1 MQRQSRKAVRDRKKK
16 KKLRYVVTIG
26 VLLFLLTSSFGAYA
40 FIKTKNA
47 YDRSQVDLNR
57 AGGKSDLR
65 EQDVTFKDPFS
76 ILLLGIENYSSG
88 DKSGLADTQIVIT
101 IDPASSEVHM
111 VTVPRDTR
119 VNIENAGEY
128 SGIHKLNAAY
138 SYGTITGYGAIK
150 LQVETVEKFLNI
162 PIDNFVAV
170 NFDSFRDIV
179 DALGGVTIDIKEAF
193 WEENFS
199 DRTKM
204 IEFKKGRAH
213 LNGEEALA
221 FVRMRKLAV
230 NAAYPREE
238 RQRQFLAAT
247 IDQAMSAGTIFKI
260 GEITEILGDN
270 VETDLT
276 AKQIYSLQKQFS
288 KSDNLS
294 IETIEIEG
302 ADKMIDRTSYY
313 IPEKES
319 LQNVSIEL
327 RNILKL
333 DNNEDFMTNADFVT
347 Y

>member
-1 MQRQSRKAVRDRKKK
+1 MERKTRRSRKVRSKKK
-16 KKLRYVVTIG
+16 VLKYMVAIG
-26 VLLFLLTSSFGAYA
+26 LVLILLTSGYGVYA

-57 AGGKSDLR
+57 DGGKSDLR
-65 EQDVTFKDPFS
+65 DEEVTFNDPFS

-88 DKSGLADTQIVIT
+88 DKSGLADTQIVMT
-101 IDPASSEVHM
+101 IDPTTSEIHM

-119 VNIENAGEY
+119 VTIENAGEY

-170 NFDSFRDIV
+170 NFDGFRDIV
-179 DALGGVTIDIKEAF
+179 DALGGVTIDIKEGF
-193 WEENFS
+193 WEENFYDGS
-199 DRTKM
+199 T
-204 IEFKKGRAH
+204 IEFEKGQAH
-213 LNGEEALA
+213 LNGEESLA

-230 NAAYPREE
+230 NAAYSREE
-238 RQRQFLAAT
+238 RQRQFLTAT

-260 GEITEILGDN
+260 GQITDILGDN

-276 AKQIYSLQKQFS
+276 AKQIYALQKQFS
-288 KSDNLS
+288 NSDNLS
-294 IETIEIEG
+294 INTIQIDG
-302 ADKMIDRTSYY
+302 ADQMIDRTSYY
-313 IPEKES
+313 IPVEES
-319 LQNVSIEL
+319 LQNVSVEL

-333 DNNEDFMTNADFVT
+333 DPNEDFITNADFIT